1 MSKKYPSGQFFGMTK
16 YLDRIIMHDLAD
28 YIAEHW
34 RTLSTLLY
42 LYSEFALTEARGRV
56 DKDGRAGGC
65 RSTSRSEFW

>member
-1 MSKKYPSGQFFGMTK
+1 
-16 YLDRIIMHDLAD
+16 MHDLAD